1 MFLSQTTVKNII
13 SYEKTTMKTIN
24 LLFGMERELK
34 LGWEE
39 RRKLSFLFLVDCTHT
54 LRQTSRLDEQRERE
68 LLHTLLQG
76 YSPVPD
82 ELNELSSKV
91 KYIY

>member
-68 LLHTLLQG
+68 SCCIHYYRVALQFRT
-76 YSPVPD
+76 S
-82 ELNELSSKV
+82 
-91 KYIY
+91 